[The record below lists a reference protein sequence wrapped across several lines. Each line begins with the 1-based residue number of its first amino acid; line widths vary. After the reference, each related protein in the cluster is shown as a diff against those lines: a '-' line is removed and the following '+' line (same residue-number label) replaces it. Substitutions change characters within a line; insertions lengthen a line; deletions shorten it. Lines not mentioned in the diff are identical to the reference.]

1 MSFAVDRAMTHS
13 WYMTRRELRNLA
25 RQPWWIA
32 ITLAQ
37 PIVWLLLYGALFK
50 SIVQIPGFA
59 ADSYIDFLTPGIV
72 VMTAFFS
79 AGWSGMG
86 MIEDLN
92 RGVVDRFLVTPVARV
107 ALIAGRVIQ
116 GAVVAVIQSAI
127 IIGLGFVLGAEF
139 RGGIAGLLVLVL
151 GAVLVGT
158 GVGALSNALALLL
171 RKEESVIAASNFV
184 LLPLTFLS
192 TVFMQQSLVPGW
204 IQTAARFNPVDWAVS
219 AGREALQAGAD
230 WGYVTARLAYL
241 FVFLLV
247 SAWLATRAFRSYQR
261 SV

>member
-1 MSFAVDRAMTHS
+1 MTTTLAHS
-13 WYMTRRELRNLA
+13 WYMTQRHVRNLL

-50 SIVQIPGFA
+50 RIIEIPGFGA
-59 ADSYIDFLTPGIV
+59 GSYIDFLTPGIV

-86 MIEDLN
+86 VIEDLN
-92 RGVVDRFLVTPVARV
+92 RGVIDRFLVTPASRP
-107 ALIAGRVIQ
+107 ALIAGRLIQ
-116 GAVVAVIQSAI
+116 GAMVAVIQSVI
-127 IIGLGFVLGAEF
+127 IIGLGYLVGAEF
-139 RGGIAGLLVLVL
+139 AGGVVGLAVLVL
-151 GAVLVGT
+151 CAVLLGT
-158 GVGALSNALALLL
+158 GVGALSTALALKL

-192 TVFMQQSLVPGW
+192 TVFMAQTLIPGW

-219 AGREALQAGAD
+219 AGREALSVSVD
-230 WGYVTARLAYL
+230 WGYVFARTGYLTA
-241 FVFLLV
+241 FLLV